1 MELIMRLALGDSF
14 HRHGFTTP
22 CRLSTALCMFFIGL
36 KGGKGVSQL
45 HISTRTTIYRNIFS
59 PSRLYILQTYDWSNG
74 KPFNY
79 QSWTWRGRP
88 ESVVP
93 QYTYFYTARYD
104 DAGAMNMERFGRFL
118 PHYNTFTG
126 KSSIE
131 YYVKTNALK
140 TTPILV
146 YKLPN
151 YRVTATDLP

>member
-14 HRHGFTTP
+14 HREGFTTP

-36 KGGKGVSQL
+36 KGRKGVSLL
-45 HISTRTTIYRNIFS
+45 HISTRTTIYRKIFS
-59 PSRLYILQTYDWSNG
+59 PPRLYILQTYEWSNG

-93 QYTYFYTARYD
+93 QYTYLYIARYD
-104 DAGAMNMERFGRFL
+104 DAGAMNMERFGRIL
-118 PHYNTFTG
+118 PHYNKNTG

-131 YYVKTNALK
+131 YYVKINAQYNNSNTCVK
-140 TTPILV
+140 V
-146 YKLPN
+146 
-151 YRVTATDLP
+151 V